1 MTNPE
6 SAAPAQSS
14 EQPQG
19 GSIALERPG
28 SVVPPG
34 SKFYVVRHSD
44 EVMERALQR
53 KGTIILI
60 KGGRQMGMTSLI
72 VRSLDQVRAA
82 GAITVYTDLGKLSN
96 SDFESIQQFYIA
108 LAHSL
113 ADQLDVETQIEDRWS
128 DRRAPNINFER
139 YLLREVMP
147 KAGGHLFWALDAVD
161 RLAATDFGS
170 EVFGL
175 FRSFHIESTDN
186 PDTPWGN
193 LSVIIAHS
201 TEAHLLIN
209 DAYRSAFNVGERIE
223 LQDFSREQVEALNQL
238 YGSPLATAELITR
251 FYDLVGGQPYL
262 VRLGLNELAA
272 RATPFEEFEAAAD
285 SDEGLFGDPLRRI
298 LGLMARDPEMT
309 EAVRTVL
316 DGGNNLS
323 VEAFQKLRAAGI
335 VYGQYATNAKMRCDL
350 YARYLSRHL
359 KEPAG

>member
-34 SKFYVVRHSD
+34 SKFYVVSHSD

-82 GAITVYTDLGKLSN
+82 GAITVYTDLGKLIN
-96 SDFESIQQFYIA
+96 TDFESIQQFYIA

-223 LQDFSREQVEALNQL
+223 LQDFSREQVEALNQH

-350 YARYLSRHL
+350 YARYLRRHL